1 MTNEQKFSV
10 IQRNSPSLATV
21 VLAVGSSIT
30 LYSFYEYFSSGGAV
44 SGSALGFVYGL
55 PLLLLGFALKYA
67 ELAPIPIESSEN
79 AKKWRD
85 KIATSVQKQ
94 ILKDVTRYRYGNETH
109 LQDVMKA
116 LGLVVRGKQCPS
128 LEKVV
133 EKCIEMEKGKHGYQL
148 GLLFHSPTT
157 PFSMWKD
164 RVEQMNRFFGP
175 NISCQVQEMEGN
187 RIQLL
192 MTSERTIAL

>member
-30 LYSFYEYFSSGGAV
+30 LYSFYEYFSSAGAV

-133 EKCIEMEKGKHGYQL
+133 EKCIEMEKENMVINLVYCFILLQHHFLSGK
-148 GLLFHSPTT
+148 TE
-157 PFSMWKD
+157 W
-164 RVEQMNRFFGP
+164 NR
-175 NISCQVQEMEGN
+175 
-187 RIQLL
+187 
-192 MTSERTIAL
+192 